1 MTFACFLIA
10 AVSISGV
17 PPFNGFFSKELI
29 YDGALERGLI
39 FYLAA
44 VIGSFFTAASF
55 LKLGHA
61 AFLGNQRK
69 RTERQRGSLADA
81 RADDRDRARLHR
93 LRRL

>member
-1 MTFACFLIA
+1 M
-10 AVSISGV
+10 

-44 VIGSFFTAASF
+44 IAGSFLTAASF

-61 AFLGNQRK
+61 AFLGKLSDENKNIREVPLGMLLPMI
-69 RTERQRGSLADA
+69 TIAVVCIIFGIFNVLA
-81 RADDRDRARLHR
+81 LFFK
-93 LRRL
+93 LLII